1 MKRILSVLCA
11 AAAVTFY
18 AGATVF
24 PELEPFSCTSIMV
37 GKKASTDGAVITSH
51 TCDGNYR
58 TWVDI
63 VPSVTYQNDT
73 VVNVFQ
79 NRLHTESAKGSYRMT
94 LKGSIFQPAGTT
106 FRFVDTAYPCLNEKQ
121 LAMGET
127 TITGRRE
134 LVNPEGM
141 FMIEELQKIALQ
153 RCSTARD
160 AIRLM
165 GELIEEYGY
174 GDWGECLTIA
184 DKNEVWHFEVFGE
197 GTENIGGV
205 WAAVRIPDDHVGVS
219 ANISR
224 ISSIDLSQPDYY
236 MASDNV
242 FEVAERLGF
251 WDGKEP
257 FCFWKAYA
265 GGNYYGEDKSFHL
278 REFFILDKLAP
289 SLHLSFDSR
298 ELPISVKPDK
308 LVSAEEV
315 MALLAETYEGTE
327 YDVTRNLKVTVKD
340 RRTREVDTVI
350 SPAANPW
357 MTADTRNM
365 LNALKPGSVD
375 GNRLVAVPQCSYS
388 TVIELHADLPDA
400 VGGVLWIAFDNPGQ
414 SPRIPIFCGTT
425 SLPDCFSLCG
435 QYGYDENAVVW
446 KFRRANKLATVRWG
460 AVRDEVFSAVAHFK
474 VKGVREEAFV
484 RDQYARILAEDGEEA
499 AQTFLTGY
507 TADFA
512 GAAILTWEEMADR
525 FWTRF
530 ARGF

>member
-1 MKRILSVLCA
+1 MS
-11 AAAVTFY
+11 
-18 AGATVF
+18 G
-24 PELEPFSCTSIMV
+24 
-37 GKKASTDGAVITSH
+37 
-51 TCDGNYR
+51 
-58 TWVDI
+58 
-63 VPSVTYQNDT
+63 
-73 VVNVFQ
+73 
-79 NRLHTESAKGSYRMT
+79 
-94 LKGSIFQPAGTT
+94 
-106 FRFVDTAYPCLNEKQ
+106 
-121 LAMGET
+121 
-127 TITGRRE
+127 
-134 LVNPEGM
+134 
-141 FMIEELQKIALQ
+141 
-153 RCSTARD
+153 
-160 AIRLM
+160 
-165 GELIEEYGY
+165 
-174 GDWGECLTIA
+174 
-184 DKNEVWHFEVFGE
+184 
-197 GTENIGGV
+197 
-205 WAAVRIPDDHVGVS
+205 
-219 ANISR
+219 
-224 ISSIDLSQPDYY
+224 
-236 MASDNV
+236 SDNV

-308 LVSAEEV
+308 PVSAEEV

-340 RRTREVDTVI
+340 RRTGEVDTVI

-474 VKGVREEAFV
+474 DKGAREEAFV